1 MGTARLKLRREL
13 GAFDV
18 FAISTGTTLASG
30 FFLLPG
36 LAAEQAGPA
45 LVIAYLLAAI
55 PLLPAML
62 SILELATAMPRA
74 GGTYYF
80 LDRSLGPLA
89 GTIGGFGT
97 LLALVLKS
105 SFALIGMG
113 AYLRLFVPEIP
124 LAPLAAGVAVAVGL
138 LNLLGSRASGRFQVA
153 LVTVLL
159 VVLAIF
165 FGGSLPAVD
174 SSRLRGALGVDP
186 RAILSTAGL
195 VYVSYIGLTGVVSLS
210 EEVHDPERNLPL
222 GVLASL
228 ATIVAIY
235 AVGTW
240 VLVGVLGSED
250 LAGDMTA
257 AASVAFRAIGPVA
270 GWVVTGAA
278 LLASISVANAGIMA
292 ASRYPLAMSRD
303 HLVPRR
309 FLEIGSRGV
318 PTQAVLVTVGCILA
332 IVLFLDPLE
341 IAEIAGAF
349 QLLVF
354 SLLNLAV
361 VVMRESRIE
370 SYDPGFRSPLYPWM
384 QIFGMLAPLVLI
396 AGMGLG
402 AVIFTLAVVAG
413 SAAWYFAYAHAHV
426 ARGGAILH
434 VFERMGRGRFAG
446 LEVELR
452 GILKEKGLRR
462 GDRFEE
468 VVARA
473 QVLDLDAPIGF
484 EELVRRAAAALAES
498 LQCPAEPLERGFLE
512 GTRIGATPVEHG
524 VAIPHLRVPGI
535 EAPELV
541 VVRSRSGVRVDAVT
555 AYGESRTSEAVRA
568 LFFLVSPEGDAS
580 QHLRFLAQLAVRVEE
595 EEFMQ
600 GWLAAGDA
608 HALRDVLLHSERSLS
623 IVLRRGTPTEAWID
637 CPLSA
642 LELPGGC
649 LLAVVYRG
657 DEGFVP
663 GAETVLYEGDRVL
676 AIGEVAVIDQL
687 RELLGAR

>member
-1 MGTARLKLRREL
+1 MRPRLRREL
-13 GAFDV
+13 GARDV

-45 LVIAYLLAAI
+45 LVLAYLLAAV

-62 SILELATAMPRA
+62 SILELATALPRA

-105 SFALIGMG
+105 AFALIGMG
-113 AYLRLFVPEIP
+113 AYLRLFVPELP
-124 LAPLAAGVAVAVGL
+124 LAPLAAGVALVLGL
-138 LNLLGSRASGRFQVA
+138 LSLLGSRASGRFQVA
-153 LVTVLL
+153 LVAILL
-159 VVLAIF
+159 GILAVF
-165 FGGSLPAVD
+165 FGGSLPVVEL
-174 SSRLRGALGVDP
+174 SRLRGALGVDA

-222 GVLASL
+222 GVLVSL
-228 ATIVAIY
+228 ATTVVIY
-235 AVGTW
+235 VVGTW
-240 VLVGVLGSED
+240 VMVGVLGAED

-257 AASVAFRAIGPVA
+257 AASVAFKAMGPVA
-270 GWVVTGAA
+270 GWTVTGAA
-278 LLASISVANAGIMA
+278 LLASVSVANAGIMA

-303 HLVPRR
+303 HLFPRA
-309 FLEIGSRGV
+309 FIQIGPRGV
-318 PTQAVLVTVGCILA
+318 PTRAVLATVGWIVA

-354 SLLNLAV
+354 ALLNLAV

-396 AGMGLG
+396 AGMGIG

-413 SAAWYFAYAHAHV
+413 ASAWYFSYAHAHV

-434 VFERMGRGRFAG
+434 VFERLGRGRFAG

-473 QVLDLDAPIGF
+473 QILDLEAPLEF
-484 EELVRRAAAALAES
+484 EALVRRAASALADS
-498 LQCPAEPLERGFLE
+498 LGCSADLLARGFLE

-541 VVRSRSGVRVDAVT
+541 VVRSRLGLRIDAGT
-555 AYGESRTSEAVRA
+555 PYGEPRSSDAIRAV
-568 LFFLVSPEGDAS
+568 FFLVSPEGDAS

-595 EEFMQ
+595 EEFMRS
-600 GWLAAGDA
+600 WLAAADA
-608 HALRDVLLHSERSLS
+608 HGLRDALLHSDRSLS
-623 IVLRRGTPTEAWID
+623 IVLRRGAPSEAWVD
-637 CPLSA
+637 RPVSA
-642 LELPGGC
+642 LDLPDGC

-663 GAETVLYEGDRVL
+663 GAETLLYEGDRVL
-676 AIGEVAVIDQL
+676 AIGDTAAIDRL
-687 RELLGAR
+687 RERFEAS